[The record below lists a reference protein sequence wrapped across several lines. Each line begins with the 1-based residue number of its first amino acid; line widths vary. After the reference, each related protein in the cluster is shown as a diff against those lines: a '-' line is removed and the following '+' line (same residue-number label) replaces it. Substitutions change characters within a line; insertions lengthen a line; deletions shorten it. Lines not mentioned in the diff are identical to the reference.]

1 MKSQILIVLFAV
13 TMLLCSCK
21 EENYYTDAE
30 FDLKASQMEQVGPL
44 FDAIARQPEMAGQ
57 LINTAEKLYASYTE
71 LLPISDRAVNQ
82 RGKARGLAFAELFD
96 AIARQPEAFDLLD
109 GAAEKFLGPYN
120 ADYISDELLEVTKT
134 YAMGALYESLA
145 RQPEANDLFA
155 AVCKKYL
162 NFQMRLD

>member
-1 MKSQILIVLFAV
+1 MKNYVLMVLFTAAI
-13 TMLLCSCK
+13 LLYSCK
-21 EENYYTDAE
+21 EENYYTDEE

-57 LINTAEKLYASYTE
+57 LINTAEKLYTSYTE
-71 LLPISDRAVNQ
+71 LLPISDRAVNE
-82 RGKARGLAFAELFD
+82 RGKARGLAFAGLFD
-96 AIARQPEAFDLLD
+96 AIARQPEAFEMLD
-109 GAAEKFLGPYN
+109 IAAEKFLGSYS